1 MSFANFI
8 DDAAGHGTYGEP
20 LNYSNSNSAASTSSV
35 SSVSSG
41 NSREN
46 AQHETD
52 HPPDWRSV
60 AAAVV
65 FSVLGVII
73 MVAVIVIIVGMMHK
87 RR

>member
-20 LNYSNSNSAASTSSV
+20 LNYSNPYSAASTSSV